1 MQKLLK
7 QCEIMEGKVIQMSI
21 KTYSELITLP
31 TFEERFR
38 YLQLGGKV
46 GEDTFSHDRYLNQ
59 MFYTSDEWRRIRR
72 DVIVRDNGC
81 DLGIQDREI
90 HGLIIIHHMNPI
102 TIEDIINRSEF
113 LLNPEYLISTV
124 KNTHDAIH
132 FSDERILITDP
143 IERRPN
149 DTCPWKR

>member
-1 MQKLLK
+1 M
-7 QCEIMEGKVIQMSI
+7 IQMSI
-21 KTYSELITLP
+21 RAYSELITLP

-38 YLQLGGKV
+38 YLQLEGKV
-46 GEDTFSHDRYLNQ
+46 GEDTFGHDRYLNQ

-102 TIEDIINRSEF
+102 TVEDIINRSEF